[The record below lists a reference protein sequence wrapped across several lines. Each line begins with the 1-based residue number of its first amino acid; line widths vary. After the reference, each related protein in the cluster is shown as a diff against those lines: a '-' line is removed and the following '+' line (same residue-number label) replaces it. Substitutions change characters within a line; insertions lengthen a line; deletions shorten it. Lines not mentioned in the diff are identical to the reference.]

1 MKKILLLTLSMMVGI
16 SALFAQQRVTGT
28 VIFAEDGSP
37 LPYVTVVVAGT
48 TITTQTDL
56 DGVYSVNVP
65 AGRTELTFTYVG
77 MQTVTVQIAGRSV
90 VDVEMVSDAVA
101 LEDVIVVA
109 YGTARKK
116 HLQDLP
122 LLFPVKKSSAVRY
135 PT

>member
-1 MKKILLLTLSMMVGI
+1 MKKILLLTLSMLVGI

-48 TITTQTDL
+48 TITSQTDL
-56 DGVYSVNVP
+56 DGVYSINVP
-65 AGRTELTFTYVG
+65 AGREELTFTYVG

-109 YGTARKK
+109 YGTAKK
-116 HLQDLP
+116 E
-122 LLFPVKKSSAVRY
+122 
-135 PT
+135 